1 LRIIDANC
9 LFGRWPKQN
18 LDVSARHLLEALQ
31 DLNIEKGLAVS
42 LRGVFYSHAEGNSET
57 LEVCAQHDGLVP
69 VATICP
75 SQYVAGDDSPG
86 RLGERGFRMLRLF
99 PDMQGWSLSNILVER
114 VLGDCVEAGMPVAV
128 NVVKT
133 AGVASDLVRLAPE
146 GCRVVLSGIY
156 YHTLAEAAEAL
167 RRRGEFLM
175 EVGRTCMP
183 SSIEM
188 LCERF
193 GADRLVL
200 GTTQPLDLGRGPIEM
215 IRHADIS
222 DDDQAAILGGSLD
235 ALLGGL

>member
-18 LDVSARHLLEALQ
+18 LDVSAEHLIEALQ
-31 DLNIEKGLAVS
+31 ELDIAKGLAVS
-42 LRGVFYSHAEGNSET
+42 LRGVFYSHAEGNRET
-57 LEVCAQHDGLVP
+57 LEVCAQHDCLVP

-75 SQYVAGDDSPG
+75 AQYTAGEDSPG
-86 RLGERGFRMLRLF
+86 RLRERGFRMLRLF
-99 PDMQGWSLSNILVER
+99 PDMQGWSLSNILAER
-114 VLGDCVEAGMPVAV
+114 VLQDCAEADMPVAV

-183 SSIEM
+183 SSVEM
-188 LCERF
+188 LCQRV
-193 GADRLVL
+193 GAGRLVL

-215 IRHADIS
+215 VRHASIS
-222 DDDQAAILGGSLD
+222 EEDQAAILGGSLD
-235 ALLGGL
+235 ALLGGI